1 MNILKNLNNNI
12 NYYLKH
18 PKTLFKILIITF
30 IILYCLYI
38 LYFSYTTIYESLEN
52 IVDCS
57 DCKMNPTSGNCKDIY
72 DLSLIQDP
80 IYPNKL
86 DISLINTD
94 MKFCPWEA
102 RCPEERNIKEYGD
115 DDFNRVNRT
124 GKIEDDLIT
133 LQCCSGSPFYSDYNV
148 QYNTIQNKFNNQ
160 RDCSNLENYIYQ
172 LTRDKN
178 LTQLANQENVIK
190 QAKEM
195 CYAIDNSD
203 QGMIFKTNL
212 KKIQNIMI
220 DPQLSVSEII
230 ELQNR
235 LSLRQPDQN
244 KPLGRQH
251 REEINTL
258 NVRLRNLVTT
268 DPNFN
273 TTKQSIVN
281 QLQQYFY
288 DISEN
293 IYSYTLLDN
302 NLLPVTATSTNVIST
317 NVTSTNDYIL
327 NKNEF
332 FDCFG
337 NKQEQLEASFNIF
350 DEQFI
355 SGDAKRKFDLSDN
368 IDFFGADV
376 NASYTTV
383 TENNQRFYPDGED
396 LKMELRRLESID
408 NNQAPVSHSIIN
420 SYLSAINGFY
430 ERQIKNLMGPKTHT
444 FNQELEF
451 DNNSLETKEASFFV
465 YETELNKDFSCINS
479 VTGNSDF
486 EYCGPAP
493 YYDNNSF

>member
-30 IILYCLYI
+30 MILYCLYI
-38 LYFSYTTIYESLEN
+38 LYFSSTTIYESLEN

-80 IYPNKL
+80 IDSKKL

-102 RCPEERNIKEYGD
+102 RCPQTIDQVEG
-115 DDFNRVNRT
+115 RVSD
-124 GKIEDDLIT
+124 KVE
-133 LQCCSGSPFYSDYNV
+133 CCSGNSFYSDYNV
-148 QYNTIQNKFNNQ
+148 QYNTIQNKFTNQ

-172 LTRDKN
+172 LTRDEN
-178 LTQLANQENVIK
+178 LTQLADQENVIR
-190 QAKEM
+190 QAREM

-203 QGMIFKTNL
+203 QGMLFKTNL
-212 KKIQNIMI
+212 KERRNIML

-258 NVRLRNLVTT
+258 NVRLRNLNST

-302 NLLPVTATSTNVIST
+302 NLLPVTATSTNV
-317 NVTSTNDYIL
+317 TSTNDYIL
-327 NKNEF
+327 NENEF

-337 NKQEQLEASFNIF
+337 NKKQQLEASLNIF

-465 YETELNKDFSCINS
+465 YETQPNNDFSCINS
-479 VTGNSDF
+479 VTGDSAF